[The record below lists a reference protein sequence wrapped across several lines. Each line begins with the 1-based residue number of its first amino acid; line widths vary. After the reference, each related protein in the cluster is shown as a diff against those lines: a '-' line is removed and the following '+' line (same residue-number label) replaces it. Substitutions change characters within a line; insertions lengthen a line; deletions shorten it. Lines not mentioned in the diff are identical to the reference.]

1 MNQNPVSCYGCLV
14 WENCWHVMYWVF
26 MYWGLYMSISLPVC
40 AELSP
45 TSRLIPS
52 LTLLSGYSLRLCCLT
67 HAHTQTRLPALKK
80 VLASA
85 QYILAVWQPY
95 SWNIT
100 LQCFWTLHLPRPY
113 ILCLSL
119 LSAVLSACLCFI
131 PPLPLS
137 VQPLS
142 PTLLISVSFQYPDS
156 QRSLAMPQPS
166 SSISASQNQILASES
181 QSATFFFNAP
191 YKPEIYTWITFLVEC
206 SASVHT
212 SLIYPILLTHLWVL
226 DF

>member
-1 MNQNPVSCYGCLV
+1 MLWLLSMRKLLACYVLSVYVLRG
-14 WENCWHVMYWVF
+14 
-26 MYWGLYMSISLPVC
+26 GLYMSISLPVC

-52 LTLLSGYSLRLCCLT
+52 LTVLSGYSLRLCCLT
-67 HAHTQTRLPALKK
+67 HAHTQTRLTALKK

-85 QYILAVWQPY
+85 QYILAVRQPY

-100 LQCFWTLHLPRPY
+100 LQCFWALHLPPPY

-119 LSAVLSACLCFI
+119 LSAVLSARLCLLILC
-131 PPLPLS
+131 LS
-137 VQPLS
+137 NLS
-142 PTLLISVSFQYPDS
+142 PPPSSFQ
-156 QRSLAMPQPS
+156 SLFNIQIHSEASPCRKPS

-191 YKPEIYTWITFLVEC
+191 YKPEIYTWITLLVEC
-206 SASVHT
+206 SASVHI